1 MYKNYLKRLFDFLAA
16 FFGLVLLSPIFIIV
30 MVGLFFANNGK
41 PFFFQTLP
49 GKNEILFN
57 SI

>member
-1 MYKNYLKRLFDFLAA
+1 MYKHFFKRILDFFAA
-16 FFGLVLLSPIFIIV
+16 LIGFILLSPIVVLATI
-30 MVGLFFANNGK
+30 GLFFANNGK

>member
-1 MYKNYLKRLFDFLAA
+1 MYRNNIKRLLDFTAA
-16 FFGLVLLSPIFIIV
+16 LIGLLLLSPIVVLATI
-30 MVGLFFANNGK
+30 GLFFANNGK

>member
-1 MYKNYLKRLFDFLAA
+1 MYKKLFKRLLDFTAA
-16 FFGLVLLSPIFIIV
+16 LIGFILLSPIVVLATI
-30 MVGLFFANNGK
+30 GLFFANNGK
-41 PFFFQTLP
+41 PFFFQTRP